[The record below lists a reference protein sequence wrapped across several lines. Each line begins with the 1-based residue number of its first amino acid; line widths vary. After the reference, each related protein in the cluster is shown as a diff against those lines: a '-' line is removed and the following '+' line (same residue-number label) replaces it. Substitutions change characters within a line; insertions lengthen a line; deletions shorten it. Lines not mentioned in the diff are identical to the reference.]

1 MTMSK
6 KLTEIGFTL
15 TELLLVIA
23 VLGILSVMLL
33 PKATAVLTR
42 AATGQAAGI
51 VALDLERAVTLAGR
65 ERRPVRIAC
74 DCANGRYTIT
84 DRASGTVLV
93 TRTLAGGNGQLN
105 VQAIAFS
112 ATPVDVFPSGLT
124 SGALTVTL
132 TSSGV
137 SRQVTMSAGGF
148 VRLVR

>member
-1 MTMSK
+1 MSR
-6 KLTEIGFTL
+6 KLTINGFTL
-15 TELLLVIA
+15 TEMLLVIA
-23 VLGILSVMLL
+23 VLGILSAMLL

-42 AATGQAAGI
+42 AGTGQAASI

-65 ERRPVRIAC
+65 ERKPVRIAC

-93 TRTLAGGNGQLN
+93 TRSLTGANGQLN
-105 VQAIAFS
+105 VQSIAFS
-112 ATPVDVFPSGLT
+112 VTPIDVFPSGLT
-124 SGALTVTL
+124 SSALTITL
-132 TSSGV
+132 TSSGA